1 MERPQGL
8 LQGAR
13 GEASA
18 AGLSGAL
25 WGRPEGMRRV
35 AAPSTVVTAVVG
47 GSTSCGKARAG
58 VAGCACGLQAATRA
72 RRVAGRQALLVLTDG

>member
-35 AAPSTVVTAVVG
+35 VTAVVG
-47 GSTSCGKARAG
+47 GSTSCGKASAG